1 MKLLPDDPI
10 APAPVSGSSQARG
23 ASADQVAAV
32 ASLRLDQLADG
43 TEAIVLAIDPGAS
56 AADSVWPQ
64 QLQDLGFVPGER
76 VAVMRRGWPGAD
88 PLVVRVGVSTYAL
101 RRAEAAC
108 IAVAAPPPAP

>member
-10 APAPVSGSSQARG
+10 APAPVSAASQVRAG
-23 ASADQVAAV
+23 AAGKAIPA
-32 ASLRLDQLADG
+32 LRLDQLADG
-43 TEAIVLAIDPGAS
+43 AEAIVLAIDS
-56 AADSVWPQ
+56 HAAPTDSVWPQ

-108 IAVAAPPPAP
+108 IAVAAPCAAP